1 MSAVF
6 VITLQ
11 LLLIAFMVIALIIDN
26 DNDGGHA

>member
-11 LLLIAFMVIALIIDN
+11 LVLIAIMMILINSDDN
-26 DNDGGHA
+26 FGGHA